1 MKRIALVLTALV
13 AAMTASA
20 QIQFG
25 EKGGYMTIGLE
36 SNNILYVNDAK
47 LGTTYPS
54 KFGSNDYLK
63 LDYVNGRF
71 SVGVQ
76 GEAYLPALQ
85 GYNDLRNNGFD
96 KPKVMLAS
104 KYIQWQDTNYSV
116 LVGDVYDQFGNG
128 LIFRSFED
136 RQLGINSSIEGARVT
151 AMFGN
156 YVAVKAL
163 FGRPR
168 LYSSSNNYSA
178 GWIGSQYAR
187 STVGGA
193 DISLSLSDM
202 FGSEELMLSIEGS
215 YINRRERTD
224 RKIKDLYIDLVDPSG
239 EVSST
244 MYILQDIYGLKTPHL
259 NMYSARMNLDY
270 KGFSLR
276 GEYAGKSND
285 VIVGSVYSD
294 VHTMLGHTDLTKAGS
309 AALIELGYNVGNFS
323 ISAQM
328 RRLEMMGTQL
338 SVYGNI
344 GVMGNTL
351 NYLPALTRQQTYM
364 LAALN
369 PYQMNAEGEL
379 ALQADVYYTLR
390 SKQSRQR
397 YWNFHANFSTA
408 YTLKEYQTASKK
420 RELLWREIDVDVERQ
435 WNKQWKSTLMFARQE
450 WNTSHGQGAYIPSTT
465 YASNIFVGD
474 VMYKINKKFS
484 LRMEAQYLLSND
496 YEGDWVAGLVEF
508 NIAPHWSVFFSD
520 MYNLE
525 ATEANGFN
533 KKNYYNGGLSF
544 THSRTRVQ
552 VSYGRNRAG
561 FVCSGGVCR
570 YQPAYTGVN
579 LMLTTSF

>member
-1 MKRIALVLTALV
+1 MKRILLVLTALV
-13 AAMTASA
+13 AALTASA

-85 GYNDLRNNGFD
+85 GYDDLRNNGFD

-104 KYIQWQDTNYSV
+104 KYIQWQDANYSV
-116 LVGDVYDQFGNG
+116 MVGDVYDQFGNG

-136 RQLGINSSIEGARVT
+136 RQLGINNSIEGGRVT
-151 AMFGN
+151 ATFGN
-156 YVAVKAL
+156 IVSVKAL

-168 LYSSSNNYSA
+168 LYSSANGYSR

-193 DISLSLSDM
+193 DLSVSLSDII
-202 FGSEELMLSIEGS
+202 GSEELMMSIEGS
-215 YINRRERTD
+215 YVNRRERLDRELNGMNYGTD
-224 RKIKDLYIDLVDPSG
+224 YFPYFELTSPD
-239 EVSST
+239 
-244 MYILQDIYGLKTPHL
+244 L
-259 NMYSARMNLDY
+259 NMYSARLNLDY
-270 KGFSLR
+270 KGFTLR
-276 GEYAGKSND
+276 GEYAGKGKDISSGA
-285 VIVGSVYSD
+285 V
-294 VHTMLGHTDLTKAGS
+294 LGKAAKGS
-309 AALIELGYNVGNFS
+309 AVLAELGYNVGGLS
-323 ISAQM
+323 VSAQV
-328 RRLEMMGTQL
+328 RRLEMMGTPL
-338 SVYGNI
+338 SLYGNL

-351 NYLPALTRQQTYM
+351 NYLPALTRQHTYM

-369 PYQMNAEGEL
+369 PCQMNAEGEL
-379 ALQADVYYTLR
+379 AAQADVYYTLR

-397 YWNFHANFSTA
+397 YWNFHANYSTA
-408 YTLKEYQTASKK
+408 YTLKSYQTASGK
-420 RELLWREIDVDVERQ
+420 RELLWSDVNVDVERQ
-435 WNKQWKSTLMFARQE
+435 WNKQWKTTLMFSRQE
-450 WNTSHGQGAYIPSTT
+450 WNTSHGQGPALPSTT
-465 YASNIFVGD
+465 YVSNIFVGD

-508 NIAPHWSVFFSD
+508 NVAPHWSVFFSD
-520 MYNLE
+520 MYNLG
-525 ATEANGFN
+525 TT
-533 KKNYYNGGLSF
+533 KTNYYNGGLSF
-544 THSRTRVQ
+544 THNRTRVQ

-561 FVCSGGVCR
+561 YVCSGGVCR

>member
-1 MKRIALVLTALV
+1 MKRILLVLTALV
-13 AAMTASA
+13 AALTASA

-47 LGTTYPS
+47 LGATYPS

-85 GYNDLRNNGFD
+85 GYDDLRNNGFD

-104 KYIQWQDTNYSV
+104 KYIQWQDANYSV
-116 LVGDVYDQFGNG
+116 MVGDVYDQFGNG

-136 RQLGINSSIEGARVT
+136 RQLGINNSIEGGRVT
-151 AMFGN
+151 ATFGN
-156 YVAVKAL
+156 IVSVKAL

-168 LYSSSNNYSA
+168 LYSSANGYSR

-193 DISLSLSDM
+193 DLSVSLSDII
-202 FGSEELMLSIEGS
+202 GSEELMMSIEGS
-215 YINRRERTD
+215 YVNRRERLDRELNGMNYGTD
-224 RKIKDLYIDLVDPSG
+224 YFPYFELTSPD
-239 EVSST
+239 
-244 MYILQDIYGLKTPHL
+244 L
-259 NMYSARMNLDY
+259 NMYSARLNLDY
-270 KGFSLR
+270 KGFTLR
-276 GEYAGKSND
+276 GEYAGKGKDISSGA
-285 VIVGSVYSD
+285 V
-294 VHTMLGHTDLTKAGS
+294 LGKAAKGS
-309 AALIELGYNVGNFS
+309 AVLAELGYNVGGLS
-323 ISAQM
+323 VSAQV
-328 RRLEMMGTQL
+328 RRLEMMGTPL
-338 SVYGNI
+338 SLYGNL

-351 NYLPALTRQQTYM
+351 NYLPALTRQHTYM

-369 PYQMNAEGEL
+369 PCQMNAEGEL
-379 ALQADVYYTLR
+379 AVQADVYYTLR

-397 YWNFHANFSTA
+397 YWNFHANYSTS
-408 YTLKEYQTASKK
+408 YTLKGYQTASGK
-420 RELLWREIDVDVERQ
+420 RELLWSDVNVDVERQ
-435 WNKQWKSTLMFARQE
+435 WNKQWKSTLMFSRQE
-450 WNTSHGQGAYIPSTT
+450 WNTSHGQGPALPSTT
-465 YASNIFVGD
+465 YVSNIFVGD

-508 NIAPHWSVFFSD
+508 NVAPHWSVFFSD
-520 MYNLE
+520 MYNLG
-525 ATEANGFN
+525 TT
-533 KKNYYNGGLSF
+533 KTNYYNGGLSF
-544 THSRTRVQ
+544 THNRTRVQ

-561 FVCSGGVCR
+561 YVCSGGVCR

>member
-1 MKRIALVLTALV
+1 MMKRILLVLTALV
-13 AAMTASA
+13 AALTASA

-36 SNNILYVNDAK
+36 SNNILYVDDAK

-85 GYNDLRNNGFD
+85 GYDDLRNNGFD

-104 KYIQWQDTNYSV
+104 KYIQWQDANYSV
-116 LVGDVYDQFGNG
+116 MVGDVYDQFGNG

-136 RQLGINSSIEGARVT
+136 RQLGINNSIEGGRVT
-151 AMFGN
+151 ATFGN
-156 YVAVKAL
+156 IVSVKAL

-168 LYSSSNNYSA
+168 LYSSANGYSR

-193 DISLSLSDM
+193 DLSVSLSDII
-202 FGSEELMLSIEGS
+202 GSEELMMSIEGS
-215 YINRRERTD
+215 YVNRRERLDRELNGMNYGTD
-224 RKIKDLYIDLVDPSG
+224 YFPYFELTSPD
-239 EVSST
+239 
-244 MYILQDIYGLKTPHL
+244 L
-259 NMYSARMNLDY
+259 NMYSARLNLDY
-270 KGFSLR
+270 KGFTLR
-276 GEYAGKSND
+276 GEYAGKGKDISSGA
-285 VIVGSVYSD
+285 V
-294 VHTMLGHTDLTKAGS
+294 LGKAAKGS
-309 AALIELGYNVGNFS
+309 ALLAELGYNVGGLS
-323 ISAQM
+323 VSAQV
-328 RRLEMMGTQL
+328 RRLEMMGTPL
-338 SVYGNI
+338 SLYGNL

-351 NYLPALTRQQTYM
+351 NYLPALTRQHTYM

-369 PYQMNAEGEL
+369 PCQMNAEGEL
-379 ALQADVYYTLR
+379 AVQADVYYTLR

-397 YWNFHANFSTA
+397 YWNFHANYSTA
-408 YTLKEYQTASKK
+408 YTLKSYQTASGK
-420 RELLWREIDVDVERQ
+420 RELLWSDVNVDVERQ
-435 WNKQWKSTLMFARQE
+435 WNKQWKSTLMFSRQE
-450 WNTSHGQGAYIPSTT
+450 WNTSHGQGPALPSTT
-465 YASNIFVGD
+465 YVSNIFVGD

-496 YEGDWVAGLVEF
+496 YEDDWVAGLVEF
-508 NIAPHWSVFFSD
+508 NVAPHWSVFFSD
-520 MYNLE
+520 MYNLG
-525 ATEANGFN
+525 TT
-533 KKNYYNGGLSF
+533 KTNYYNGGLSF
-544 THSRTRVQ
+544 THNRTRVQ

-561 FVCSGGVCR
+561 YVCSGGVCR

>member
-1 MKRIALVLTALV
+1 MKRILLVLTALV
-13 AAMTASA
+13 AALTASA

-104 KYIQWQDTNYSV
+104 KYIQWQDANYSV
-116 LVGDVYDQFGNG
+116 MVGDVYDQFGNG

-136 RQLGINSSIEGARVT
+136 RQLGINNSIEGGRVT
-151 AMFGN
+151 ATFGN
-156 YVAVKAL
+156 IVSVKAL

-168 LYSSSNNYSA
+168 LYSSANGYSR

-193 DISLSLSDM
+193 DLSVSLSDII
-202 FGSEELMLSIEGS
+202 GSEELMMSIEGS
-215 YINRRERTD
+215 YVNRRERLDRELNGMNYGTD
-224 RKIKDLYIDLVDPSG
+224 YFPYFELTSPD
-239 EVSST
+239 
-244 MYILQDIYGLKTPHL
+244 L
-259 NMYSARMNLDY
+259 NMYSARLNLDY
-270 KGFSLR
+270 KGFTLR
-276 GEYAGKSND
+276 GEYAGKGKDISSGA
-285 VIVGSVYSD
+285 V
-294 VHTMLGHTDLTKAGS
+294 LGKAAKGS
-309 AALIELGYNVGNFS
+309 AVLAELGYNVGGLS
-323 ISAQM
+323 VSAQV
-328 RRLEMMGTQL
+328 RRLEMMGTPL
-338 SVYGNI
+338 SLYGNL

-351 NYLPALTRQQTYM
+351 NYLPALTRQHTYM

-369 PYQMNAEGEL
+369 PCQMNAEGEL
-379 ALQADVYYTLR
+379 AVQADVYYTLR

-397 YWNFHANFSTA
+397 YWNFHANYSTA
-408 YTLKEYQTASKK
+408 YTLKAYQTASGK
-420 RELLWREIDVDVERQ
+420 RELLWSDLNVDVERQ
-435 WNKQWKSTLMFARQE
+435 WNKQWKTTVMFSRQE
-450 WNTSHGQGAYIPSTT
+450 WNTSHGQGPALPSTT
-465 YASNIFVGD
+465 FASNIFVGD

-508 NIAPHWSVFFSD
+508 NVAPHWSVFFSD
-520 MYNLE
+520 MYNLG
-525 ATEANGFN
+525 TT
-533 KKNYYNGGLSF
+533 KTNYYNGGLSF
-544 THSRTRVQ
+544 THNRTRVQ

-561 FVCSGGVCR
+561 YVCSGGVCR

>member
-1 MKRIALVLTALV
+1 MKRILLVLTALV
-13 AAMTASA
+13 AALTVSA

-85 GYNDLRNNGFD
+85 GYDDLRNNGFD

-104 KYIQWQDTNYSV
+104 KYIQWQDANYSV
-116 LVGDVYDQFGNG
+116 MVGDVYDQFGNG

-136 RQLGINSSIEGARVT
+136 RQLGINNSIEGGRVT
-151 AMFGN
+151 ATFGN
-156 YVAVKAL
+156 IVSVKAL

-168 LYSSSNNYSA
+168 LYSSANGYSR

-193 DISLSLSDM
+193 DLSVSLSDII
-202 FGSEELMLSIEGS
+202 GSEELMMSIEGS
-215 YINRRERTD
+215 YVNRRERLDRELNGMNYGTD
-224 RKIKDLYIDLVDPSG
+224 YFPYFELTSPD
-239 EVSST
+239 
-244 MYILQDIYGLKTPHL
+244 L
-259 NMYSARMNLDY
+259 NMYSARLNLDY
-270 KGFSLR
+270 KGFTLR
-276 GEYAGKSND
+276 GEYAGKGKDISSGA
-285 VIVGSVYSD
+285 V
-294 VHTMLGHTDLTKAGS
+294 LGKAAKGS
-309 AALIELGYNVGNFS
+309 AVLAELGYNVGGLS
-323 ISAQM
+323 VSAQV
-328 RRLEMMGTQL
+328 RRLEMMGTPL
-338 SVYGNI
+338 SLYGNL

-351 NYLPALTRQQTYM
+351 NYLPALTRQHTYM

-369 PYQMNAEGEL
+369 PCQMNAEGEL
-379 ALQADVYYTLR
+379 AVQADVYYTLR

-397 YWNFHANFSTA
+397 YWNFHANYSTA
-408 YTLKEYQTASKK
+408 YTLKSYQTASGK
-420 RELLWREIDVDVERQ
+420 RELLWSDVNVDVERQ
-435 WNKQWKSTLMFARQE
+435 WNKKWKSTLMFSRQE
-450 WNTSHGQGAYIPSTT
+450 WNTSHGQGPALPSTT
-465 YASNIFVGD
+465 YVSNIFVGD

-508 NIAPHWSVFFSD
+508 NVAPHWSVFFSD
-520 MYNLE
+520 MYNLG
-525 ATEANGFN
+525 TT
-533 KKNYYNGGLSF
+533 KTNYYNGGLSF
-544 THSRTRVQ
+544 THNRTRVQ

-561 FVCSGGVCR
+561 YVCSGGVCR

>member
-1 MKRIALVLTALV
+1 MKRILLVLTALV
-13 AAMTASA
+13 AALTASA

-104 KYIQWQDTNYSV
+104 KYIQWQDANYSV
-116 LVGDVYDQFGNG
+116 MVGDVYDQFGNG

-136 RQLGINSSIEGARVT
+136 RQLGINNSIEGGRVT
-151 AMFGN
+151 ATFGN
-156 YVAVKAL
+156 IVSVKAL

-168 LYSSSNNYSA
+168 LYSSANGYSR

-193 DISLSLSDM
+193 DLSVSLSDII
-202 FGSEELMLSIEGS
+202 GSEELMMSIEGS
-215 YINRRERTD
+215 YVNRRERLDRELNGMNYGTD
-224 RKIKDLYIDLVDPSG
+224 YFPYFELTSPD
-239 EVSST
+239 
-244 MYILQDIYGLKTPHL
+244 L
-259 NMYSARMNLDY
+259 NMYSARLNLDY
-270 KGFSLR
+270 KGFTLR
-276 GEYAGKSND
+276 GEYAGKGKDISSGA
-285 VIVGSVYSD
+285 V
-294 VHTMLGHTDLTKAGS
+294 LGKAAKGS
-309 AALIELGYNVGNFS
+309 AVLAELGYNVGGLS
-323 ISAQM
+323 VSAQV
-328 RRLEMMGTQL
+328 RRLEMMGTSL
-338 SVYGNI
+338 SLYGNL

-351 NYLPALTRQQTYM
+351 NYLPALTRQHTYM

-369 PYQMNAEGEL
+369 PCQMNAEGEL
-379 ALQADVYYTLR
+379 AVQADVYYTLR

-397 YWNFHANFSTA
+397 YWNFHANYSTA
-408 YTLKEYQTASKK
+408 YTLKSYQTASGK
-420 RELLWREIDVDVERQ
+420 RELLWSDVNVDVERQ
-435 WNKQWKSTLMFARQE
+435 WNKQWKSTLMFSRQE
-450 WNTSHGQGAYIPSTT
+450 WNTSHGQGPALPSTT
-465 YASNIFVGD
+465 FASNIFVGD

-508 NIAPHWSVFFSD
+508 NMAPHWSVFFSD
-520 MYNLE
+520 MYNLG
-525 ATEANGFN
+525 TT
-533 KKNYYNGGLSF
+533 KTNYYNGGLSF
-544 THSRTRVQ
+544 THNRTRVQ

-561 FVCSGGVCR
+561 YVCSGGVCR

>member
-1 MKRIALVLTALV
+1 MKRILLVLTALV
-13 AAMTASA
+13 AALTASA

-85 GYNDLRNNGFD
+85 GYDDLRNNGFD

-104 KYIQWQDTNYSV
+104 KYIQWQDANYSV
-116 LVGDVYDQFGNG
+116 MVGDVYDQFGNG

-136 RQLGINSSIEGARVT
+136 RQLGINNSIEGGRVT
-151 AMFGN
+151 ATFGN
-156 YVAVKAL
+156 IVSVKAL

-168 LYSSSNNYSA
+168 LYSSANGYSR

-193 DISLSLSDM
+193 DLSVSLSDII
-202 FGSEELMLSIEGS
+202 GSEELMMSIEGS
-215 YINRRERTD
+215 YVNRRERLDRELNGMNYGTD
-224 RKIKDLYIDLVDPSG
+224 YFPYFELTSPD
-239 EVSST
+239 
-244 MYILQDIYGLKTPHL
+244 L
-259 NMYSARMNLDY
+259 NMYSARLNLDY
-270 KGFSLR
+270 KGFTLR
-276 GEYAGKSND
+276 GEYAGKGKDISSGA
-285 VIVGSVYSD
+285 V
-294 VHTMLGHTDLTKAGS
+294 LGKAAKGS
-309 AALIELGYNVGNFS
+309 AVLAELGYNVGGLS
-323 ISAQM
+323 VSAQV
-328 RRLEMMGTQL
+328 RRLEMMGTSL
-338 SVYGNI
+338 SLYGNL

-351 NYLPALTRQQTYM
+351 NYLPALTRQHTYM

-369 PYQMNAEGEL
+369 PCQMNAEGEL
-379 ALQADVYYTLR
+379 AVQADVYYTLR

-397 YWNFHANFSTA
+397 YWNFHANYSTA
-408 YTLKEYQTASKK
+408 YTLKSYQTASGK
-420 RELLWREIDVDVERQ
+420 RELLWSDVNVDVERQ
-435 WNKQWKSTLMFARQE
+435 WNKQWKTTLMFSRQE
-450 WNTSHGQGAYIPSTT
+450 WNTSHGQGPALPSTT
-465 YASNIFVGD
+465 FASNIFVGD

-520 MYNLE
+520 MYNLG
-525 ATEANGFN
+525 TT
-533 KKNYYNGGLSF
+533 KTNYYNGGLSF
-544 THSRTRVQ
+544 THNRTRVQ

-561 FVCSGGVCR
+561 YVCSGGVCR

>member
-1 MKRIALVLTALV
+1 MKRIALILTAL
-13 AAMTASA
+13 ACTLTASA

-25 EKGGYMTIGLE
+25 EKGGYMTIGFE
-36 SNNILYVNDAK
+36 SNNIFYVNDAK

-85 GYNDLRNNGFD
+85 GYDDLRNNGYD

-104 KYIQWQDTNYSV
+104 KYIQWQDANYSV

-136 RQLGINSSIEGARVT
+136 RQLGINNSIEGGRVT
-151 AMFGN
+151 VSFGN
-156 YVAVKAL
+156 IVAVKAL

-168 LYSSSNNYSA
+168 LYSSANNYSA

-193 DISLSLSDM
+193 DLSVSLSDI
-202 FGSEELMLSIEGS
+202 FESQELMLSVEGS
-215 YINRRERTD
+215 YLNRRERLDRELNGMNYGTD
-224 RKIKDLYIDLVDPSG
+224 YFPYFELDNPN
-239 EVSST
+239 
-244 MYILQDIYGLKTPHL
+244 L
-259 NMYSARMNLDY
+259 NMYSARLNLDY
-270 KGFSLR
+270 KGFTLR
-276 GEYAGKSND
+276 GEYAGKSKD
-285 VIVGSVYSD
+285 ISAGAV
-294 VHTMLGHTDLTKAGS
+294 LGKAAKGS
-309 AALIELGYNVGNFS
+309 AVLAELGYNVGGLS
-323 ISAQM
+323 ISAQV

-338 SVYGNI
+338 SLYGAM

-351 NYLPALTRQQTYM
+351 NYLPALTRQHTYM

-369 PYQMNAEGEL
+369 PCQMNAEGEL
-379 ALQADVYYTLR
+379 AAQADIYYTLR

-397 YWNFHANFSTA
+397 YWNFHANYSTA
-408 YTLKEYQTASKK
+408 YTLKGYQTASGK
-420 RELLWREIDVDVERQ
+420 RELLWSDANIDIERQ
-435 WNKQWKSTLMFARQE
+435 WNKQWKTTVMFSRQE
-450 WNTSHGQGAYIPSTT
+450 WNVSHGQYPSIPSDT
-465 YASNIFVGD
+465 YVSNIFVGD

-496 YEGDWVAGLVEF
+496 YEGDWVAGLIEF
-508 NIAPHWSVFFSD
+508 NVAPHWSVFFSD

-525 ATEANGFN
+525 EMEANGMT

-544 THSRTRVQ
+544 THNRTRVQ

>member
-1 MKRIALVLTALV
+1 MKRILLVLTALV
-13 AAMTASA
+13 AALTASA

-85 GYNDLRNNGFD
+85 GYDDLRNNGFD
-96 KPKVMLAS
+96 KPRVMLAS

-116 LVGDVYDQFGNG
+116 MVGDVYDQFGNG

-136 RQLGINSSIEGARVT
+136 RQLGINNSIEGGRVT
-151 AMFGN
+151 ATFGN
-156 YVAVKAL
+156 IVSVKAL

-168 LYSSSNNYSA
+168 LYSSANGYSR

-193 DISLSLSDM
+193 DLSVSLSDII
-202 FGSEELMLSIEGS
+202 GSEELMMSIEGS
-215 YINRRERTD
+215 YVNRRERLDRELNGMNYGTD
-224 RKIKDLYIDLVDPSG
+224 YFPYFELTSPD
-239 EVSST
+239 
-244 MYILQDIYGLKTPHL
+244 L
-259 NMYSARMNLDY
+259 NMYSARLNLDY
-270 KGFSLR
+270 KGFTLR
-276 GEYAGKSND
+276 GEYAGKGKDISSGA
-285 VIVGSVYSD
+285 V
-294 VHTMLGHTDLTKAGS
+294 LGKAAKGS
-309 AALIELGYNVGNFS
+309 AVLAELGYNVGGLS
-323 ISAQM
+323 VSAQV
-328 RRLEMMGTQL
+328 RRLEMMGTSL
-338 SVYGNI
+338 SLYGNL

-351 NYLPALTRQQTYM
+351 NYLPALTRQHTYM

-369 PYQMNAEGEL
+369 PCQMNAEGEL
-379 ALQADVYYTLR
+379 AVQADVYYTLR

-397 YWNFHANFSTA
+397 YWNFHANYSTA
-408 YTLKEYQTASKK
+408 YTLKAYQTASGK
-420 RELLWREIDVDVERQ
+420 RELLWSDVNVDVERQ
-435 WNKQWKSTLMFARQE
+435 WNKQWKTTLMFSRQE
-450 WNTSHGQGAYIPSTT
+450 WNTSHGQGPALPSTT
-465 YASNIFVGD
+465 FASNIFVGD

-496 YEGDWVAGLVEF
+496 YEGDWVAGLIEF
-508 NIAPHWSVFFSD
+508 NMAPHWSVFFSD
-520 MYNLE
+520 MYNLG
-525 ATEANGFN
+525 TT
-533 KKNYYNGGLSF
+533 KTNYYNGGLSF
-544 THSRTRVQ
+544 THNRTRVQ

-561 FVCSGGVCR
+561 YVCSGGVCR

>member
-1 MKRIALVLTALV
+1 MKRILLVLTTLV
-13 AAMTASA
+13 AALTASA

-104 KYIQWQDTNYSV
+104 KYIQWQDANYSV
-116 LVGDVYDQFGNG
+116 MVGDVYDQFGNG

-136 RQLGINSSIEGARVT
+136 RQLGINNSIEGGRVT
-151 AMFGN
+151 ATFGN
-156 YVAVKAL
+156 IVSVKAL

-168 LYSSSNNYSA
+168 LYSSANGYSR

-193 DISLSLSDM
+193 DLSVSLSDII
-202 FGSEELMLSIEGS
+202 GSEELMMSIEGS
-215 YINRRERTD
+215 YVNRRERLDRELNGMNYGTD
-224 RKIKDLYIDLVDPSG
+224 YFPYFELTSPD
-239 EVSST
+239 
-244 MYILQDIYGLKTPHL
+244 L
-259 NMYSARMNLDY
+259 NMYSARLNLDY
-270 KGFSLR
+270 KGFTLR
-276 GEYAGKSND
+276 GEYAGKGKDISSGA
-285 VIVGSVYSD
+285 V
-294 VHTMLGHTDLTKAGS
+294 LGKAAKGS
-309 AALIELGYNVGNFS
+309 AVLAELGYNVGGLS
-323 ISAQM
+323 VSAQV
-328 RRLEMMGTQL
+328 RRLEMMGTSL
-338 SVYGNI
+338 SLYGNL

-351 NYLPALTRQQTYM
+351 NYLPALTRQHTYM

-369 PYQMNAEGEL
+369 PCQMNAEGEL
-379 ALQADVYYTLR
+379 AVQADVYYTLR

-397 YWNFHANFSTA
+397 YWNFHTNYSTA
-408 YTLKEYQTASKK
+408 YTLKSYQTASGK
-420 RELLWREIDVDVERQ
+420 RELLWSDVNVDVERQ
-435 WNKQWKSTLMFARQE
+435 WNKQWKTTVMFSRQE
-450 WNTSHGQGAYIPSTT
+450 WNTSHGQGPALPSTT
-465 YASNIFVGD
+465 YVSNIFVGD

-508 NIAPHWSVFFSD
+508 NVAPHWSVFFSD
-520 MYNLE
+520 MYNLG
-525 ATEANGFN
+525 TT
-533 KKNYYNGGLSF
+533 KTNYYNGGLSF
-544 THSRTRVQ
+544 THNRTRVQ

-561 FVCSGGVCR
+561 YVCSGGVCR

>member
-1 MKRIALVLTALV
+1 MKRILLVLTALV
-13 AAMTASA
+13 AALTASA

-36 SNNILYVNDAK
+36 SNNILYVDDAK

-85 GYNDLRNNGFD
+85 GYDDLRNNGFD

-104 KYIQWQDTNYSV
+104 KYIQWQDANYSV
-116 LVGDVYDQFGNG
+116 MVGDVYDQFGNG

-136 RQLGINSSIEGARVT
+136 RQLGINNSIEGGRVT
-151 AMFGN
+151 ATFGN
-156 YVAVKAL
+156 IVSVKAL

-168 LYSSSNNYSA
+168 LYSSANGYSR

-193 DISLSLSDM
+193 DLSVSLSDII
-202 FGSEELMLSIEGS
+202 GSEELMMSIEGS
-215 YINRRERTD
+215 YVNRRERLDRELNGMNYGTD
-224 RKIKDLYIDLVDPSG
+224 YFPYFELTSPD
-239 EVSST
+239 
-244 MYILQDIYGLKTPHL
+244 L
-259 NMYSARMNLDY
+259 NMYSARLNLDY
-270 KGFSLR
+270 KGFTLR
-276 GEYAGKSND
+276 GEYAGKGKDISSGA
-285 VIVGSVYSD
+285 V
-294 VHTMLGHTDLTKAGS
+294 LGKAAKGS
-309 AALIELGYNVGNFS
+309 AVLAELGYNVGGLS
-323 ISAQM
+323 VSAQV
-328 RRLEMMGTQL
+328 RRLEMMGTSL
-338 SVYGNI
+338 SLYGNL

-351 NYLPALTRQQTYM
+351 NYLPALTRQHTYM

-369 PYQMNAEGEL
+369 PCQMNAEGEL
-379 ALQADVYYTLR
+379 AVQADVYYTLR

-397 YWNFHANFSTA
+397 YWNFHANYSTA
-408 YTLKEYQTASKK
+408 YTLKAYQTASGK
-420 RELLWREIDVDVERQ
+420 RELLWSDVNVDVERQ
-435 WNKQWKSTLMFARQE
+435 WNKQWKTTVMFSRQE
-450 WNTSHGQGAYIPSTT
+450 WNTSHGQGPALPSTT
-465 YASNIFVGD
+465 FASNIFVGD

-508 NIAPHWSVFFSD
+508 NVAPHWSVFFSD
-520 MYNLE
+520 MYNLG
-525 ATEANGFN
+525 TT
-533 KKNYYNGGLSF
+533 KTNYYNGGLSF
-544 THSRTRVQ
+544 THNRTRVQ

-561 FVCSGGVCR
+561 YVCSGGVCR

>member
-1 MKRIALVLTALV
+1 MKRILLVLTALV
-13 AAMTASA
+13 AALTASA

-104 KYIQWQDTNYSV
+104 KYIQWQDANYSV
-116 LVGDVYDQFGNG
+116 MVGDVYDQFGNG

-136 RQLGINSSIEGARVT
+136 RQLGINNSIEGGRVT
-151 AMFGN
+151 ATFGN
-156 YVAVKAL
+156 IVSVKAL

-168 LYSSSNNYSA
+168 LYSSANGYSR

-193 DISLSLSDM
+193 DLSVSLSDII
-202 FGSEELMLSIEGS
+202 GSEELMMSIEGS
-215 YINRRERTD
+215 YVNRRERLDRELNGMNYGTD
-224 RKIKDLYIDLVDPSG
+224 YFPYFELTSPD
-239 EVSST
+239 
-244 MYILQDIYGLKTPHL
+244 L
-259 NMYSARMNLDY
+259 NMYSARLNLDY
-270 KGFSLR
+270 KGFTLR
-276 GEYAGKSND
+276 GEYAGKGKDISSGA
-285 VIVGSVYSD
+285 V
-294 VHTMLGHTDLTKAGS
+294 LGKAAKGS
-309 AALIELGYNVGNFS
+309 AVLAELGYNVGGLS
-323 ISAQM
+323 VSAQV
-328 RRLEMMGTQL
+328 RRLEMMGTPL
-338 SVYGNI
+338 SLYGNI

-351 NYLPALTRQQTYM
+351 NYLPALTRQHTYM

-369 PYQMNAEGEL
+369 PCQMNAEGEL
-379 ALQADVYYTLR
+379 AVQADVYYTLR

-397 YWNFHANFSTA
+397 YWNFHANYSTA
-408 YTLKEYQTASKK
+408 YTLKSYQTASGK
-420 RELLWREIDVDVERQ
+420 RELLWSDLNVDVERQ
-435 WNKQWKSTLMFARQE
+435 WNKQWKTTVMFSRQE
-450 WNTSHGQGAYIPSTT
+450 WNTSHGQGPALPSTT
-465 YASNIFVGD
+465 YVSNIFVGD

-508 NIAPHWSVFFSD
+508 NVAPHWSVFFSD
-520 MYNLE
+520 MYNLG
-525 ATEANGFN
+525 TT
-533 KKNYYNGGLSF
+533 KTNYYNGGLSF
-544 THSRTRVQ
+544 THNRTRVQ

-561 FVCSGGVCR
+561 YVCSGGVCR

>member
-1 MKRIALVLTALV
+1 MKRILLVLTALV
-13 AAMTASA
+13 AALTASA

-104 KYIQWQDTNYSV
+104 KYIQWQDANYSV
-116 LVGDVYDQFGNG
+116 MVGDVYDQFGNG

-136 RQLGINSSIEGARVT
+136 RQLGINNSIEGGRVT
-151 AMFGN
+151 ATFGN
-156 YVAVKAL
+156 IVSVKAL

-168 LYSSSNNYSA
+168 LYSSANGYSR

-193 DISLSLSDM
+193 DLSVSLSDII
-202 FGSEELMLSIEGS
+202 GSEELMMSIEGS
-215 YINRRERTD
+215 YVNRRERLDRELNGMNYGTD
-224 RKIKDLYIDLVDPSG
+224 YFPYFELTSPD
-239 EVSST
+239 
-244 MYILQDIYGLKTPHL
+244 L
-259 NMYSARMNLDY
+259 NMYSARLNLDY
-270 KGFSLR
+270 KGFTLR
-276 GEYAGKSND
+276 GEYAGKGKDISSGA
-285 VIVGSVYSD
+285 V
-294 VHTMLGHTDLTKAGS
+294 LGKAAKGS
-309 AALIELGYNVGNFS
+309 AVLAELGYNVGGLS
-323 ISAQM
+323 VSAQV
-328 RRLEMMGTQL
+328 RRLEMMGTPL
-338 SVYGNI
+338 SLYGNI

-351 NYLPALTRQQTYM
+351 NYLPALTRQHTYM

-369 PYQMNAEGEL
+369 PCQMNAEGEL
-379 ALQADVYYTLR
+379 AVQADIYYTLR

-397 YWNFHANFSTA
+397 YWNFHANYSTA
-408 YTLKEYQTASKK
+408 YTLKAYQTASGK
-420 RELLWREIDVDVERQ
+420 RELLWSDVNVDVERQ
-435 WNKQWKSTLMFARQE
+435 WNKQWKTTVMFSRQE
-450 WNTSHGQGAYIPSTT
+450 WNTSHGQGPALPSTT
-465 YASNIFVGD
+465 YVSNIFVGD

-508 NIAPHWSVFFSD
+508 NVAPHWSVFFSD
-520 MYNLE
+520 MYNLG
-525 ATEANGFN
+525 TT
-533 KKNYYNGGLSF
+533 KTNYYNGGLSF
-544 THSRTRVQ
+544 THNRTRVQ

-561 FVCSGGVCR
+561 YVCSGGVCR

>member
-1 MKRIALVLTALV
+1 MKRILLVLTALV
-13 AAMTASA
+13 AALTASA

-85 GYNDLRNNGFD
+85 GYDDLRNNGFD

-104 KYIQWQDTNYSV
+104 KYIQWQDANYSV
-116 LVGDVYDQFGNG
+116 MVGDVYDQFGNG

-136 RQLGINSSIEGARVT
+136 RQLGINNSIEGGRVT
-151 AMFGN
+151 ATFGN
-156 YVAVKAL
+156 IVSVKAL

-168 LYSSSNNYSA
+168 LYSSANGYSR

-193 DISLSLSDM
+193 DLSVSLSDII
-202 FGSEELMLSIEGS
+202 GSEELMMSIEGS
-215 YINRRERTD
+215 YVNRRERLDRELNGMNYGTD
-224 RKIKDLYIDLVDPSG
+224 YFPYFELTSPD
-239 EVSST
+239 
-244 MYILQDIYGLKTPHL
+244 L
-259 NMYSARMNLDY
+259 NMYSARLNLDY
-270 KGFSLR
+270 KGFTLR
-276 GEYAGKSND
+276 GEYAGKGKDISSGA
-285 VIVGSVYSD
+285 V
-294 VHTMLGHTDLTKAGS
+294 LGKAAKGS
-309 AALIELGYNVGNFS
+309 AVLAELGYNVGGLS
-323 ISAQM
+323 VSAQV
-328 RRLEMMGTQL
+328 RRLEMMGTSL
-338 SVYGNI
+338 SLYGNL

-351 NYLPALTRQQTYM
+351 NYLPALTRQHTYM

-369 PYQMNAEGEL
+369 PCQMNAEGEL
-379 ALQADVYYTLR
+379 AVQADIYYTLR

-397 YWNFHANFSTA
+397 YWNFHANYSTA
-408 YTLKEYQTASKK
+408 YTLKSYQTASGK
-420 RELLWREIDVDVERQ
+420 RELLWSDVNVDVERQ
-435 WNKQWKSTLMFARQE
+435 WNKNWKSTLMFSRQE
-450 WNTSHGQGAYIPSTT
+450 WNTSHGQGPALPSTT
-465 YASNIFVGD
+465 YVSNIFVGD

-508 NIAPHWSVFFSD
+508 NVAPHWSVFFSD
-520 MYNLE
+520 MYNLG
-525 ATEANGFN
+525 TT
-533 KKNYYNGGLSF
+533 KTNYYNGGLSF
-544 THSRTRVQ
+544 THNRTRVQ

-561 FVCSGGVCR
+561 YVCSGGVCR

>member
-1 MKRIALVLTALV
+1 MKRILLVLTALV
-13 AAMTASA
+13 AALTASA

-85 GYNDLRNNGFD
+85 GYDDLRNNGFD

-104 KYIQWQDTNYSV
+104 KYIQWQDANYSV
-116 LVGDVYDQFGNG
+116 MVGDVYDQFGNG

-136 RQLGINSSIEGARVT
+136 RQLGINNSIEGGRVT
-151 AMFGN
+151 ATFGN
-156 YVAVKAL
+156 IVSVKAL

-168 LYSSSNNYSA
+168 LYSSANGYSR

-193 DISLSLSDM
+193 DLSVSLSDII
-202 FGSEELMLSIEGS
+202 GSEELMMSIEGS
-215 YINRRERTD
+215 YVNRRERLDRELNGMNYDTD
-224 RKIKDLYIDLVDPSG
+224 YFPWFELTSPN
-239 EVSST
+239 
-244 MYILQDIYGLKTPHL
+244 L
-259 NMYSARMNLDY
+259 NMYSARLNLDY
-270 KGFSLR
+270 KGFTLR
-276 GEYAGKSND
+276 GEYAGKGKDISPGA
-285 VIVGSVYSD
+285 V
-294 VHTMLGHTDLTKAGS
+294 LEKAAKGS
-309 AALIELGYNVGNFS
+309 AVLAELGYNVGGLS
-323 ISAQM
+323 VSAQV
-328 RRLEMMGTQL
+328 RRLEMMGTPL
-338 SVYGNI
+338 SLYGNI

-351 NYLPALTRQQTYM
+351 NYLPALTRQHTYM

-369 PYQMNAEGEL
+369 PCQMNAEGEL
-379 ALQADVYYTLR
+379 AAQADVYYTLR
-390 SKQSRQR
+390 SRQSRQR
-397 YWNFHANFSTA
+397 YWNFHANYSTA
-408 YTLKEYQTASKK
+408 YTLKGYQTASRK
-420 RELLWREIDVDVERQ
+420 RELLWSDVNVDVERQ
-435 WNKQWKSTLMFARQE
+435 WNKQWKTTLMFSRQE
-450 WNTSHGQGAYIPSTT
+450 WNTSHGQGPALPSTT
-465 YASNIFVGD
+465 YVSNIFVGD

-508 NIAPHWSVFFSD
+508 NVAPHWSVFFSD
-520 MYNLE
+520 MYNLG
-525 ATEANGFN
+525 TT
-533 KKNYYNGGLSF
+533 KTNYYNGGLSF
-544 THSRTRVQ
+544 THNRTRVQ

-561 FVCSGGVCR
+561 YVCSGGVCR

>member
-1 MKRIALVLTALV
+1 MKRILLVLTALV
-13 AAMTASA
+13 AALTVSA

-85 GYNDLRNNGFD
+85 GYDDLRNNGFD

-104 KYIQWQDTNYSV
+104 KYIQWQDANYSV
-116 LVGDVYDQFGNG
+116 MVGDVYDQFGNG

-136 RQLGINSSIEGARVT
+136 RQLGINNSIEGGRVT
-151 AMFGN
+151 ATFGN
-156 YVAVKAL
+156 IVSVKAL

-168 LYSSSNNYSA
+168 LYSSANGYSR

-193 DISLSLSDM
+193 DLSVSLSDII
-202 FGSEELMLSIEGS
+202 GSEELMMSIEGS
-215 YINRRERTD
+215 YVNRRERLDRELNGMNYGTD
-224 RKIKDLYIDLVDPSG
+224 YFPYFELTSPD
-239 EVSST
+239 
-244 MYILQDIYGLKTPHL
+244 L
-259 NMYSARMNLDY
+259 NMYSARLNLDY
-270 KGFSLR
+270 KGFTLR
-276 GEYAGKSND
+276 GEYAGKGKDISSGA
-285 VIVGSVYSD
+285 V
-294 VHTMLGHTDLTKAGS
+294 LGKAAKGS
-309 AALIELGYNVGNFS
+309 AVLAELGYNVGGLS
-323 ISAQM
+323 VSAQV
-328 RRLEMMGTQL
+328 RRLEMMGTSL
-338 SVYGNI
+338 SLYGNL

-351 NYLPALTRQQTYM
+351 NYLPALTRQHTYM

-369 PYQMNAEGEL
+369 PCQMNAEGEL
-379 ALQADVYYTLR
+379 AVQADVYYTLR

-397 YWNFHANFSTA
+397 YWNFHANYSTA
-408 YTLKEYQTASKK
+408 YTLKSYQTASGK
-420 RELLWREIDVDVERQ
+420 RELLWSDVNVDVERQ
-435 WNKQWKSTLMFARQE
+435 WNKQWKTTLMFSRQE
-450 WNTSHGQGAYIPSTT
+450 WNTSHGQGPALPSTT
-465 YASNIFVGD
+465 YVSNIFVGD

-508 NIAPHWSVFFSD
+508 NVAPHWSVFFSD
-520 MYNLE
+520 MYNLG
-525 ATEANGFN
+525 TT
-533 KKNYYNGGLSF
+533 KTNYYNGGLSF
-544 THSRTRVQ
+544 THNRTRVQ

-561 FVCSGGVCR
+561 YVCSGGVCR

>member
-1 MKRIALVLTALV
+1 MKRILLVLTALV
-13 AAMTASA
+13 AALTASA

-104 KYIQWQDTNYSV
+104 KYIQWQDANYSV
-116 LVGDVYDQFGNG
+116 MVGDVYDQFGNG

-136 RQLGINSSIEGARVT
+136 RQLGINNSIEGGRVT
-151 AMFGN
+151 ATFGN
-156 YVAVKAL
+156 IVSVKAL

-168 LYSSSNNYSA
+168 LYSSANGYSR

-193 DISLSLSDM
+193 DLSVSLSDII
-202 FGSEELMLSIEGS
+202 GSEEFMMSIEGS
-215 YINRRERTD
+215 YVNRRERLDRELNGMNYGTD
-224 RKIKDLYIDLVDPSG
+224 YFPYFELTSPD
-239 EVSST
+239 
-244 MYILQDIYGLKTPHL
+244 L
-259 NMYSARMNLDY
+259 NMYSARLNLDY
-270 KGFSLR
+270 KGFTLR
-276 GEYAGKSND
+276 GEYAGKGKDISSGA
-285 VIVGSVYSD
+285 V
-294 VHTMLGHTDLTKAGS
+294 LGKAAKGS
-309 AALIELGYNVGNFS
+309 AVLAELGYNVGGLS
-323 ISAQM
+323 VSAQV
-328 RRLEMMGTQL
+328 RRLEMMGTSL
-338 SVYGNI
+338 SLYGNL

-351 NYLPALTRQQTYM
+351 NYLPALTRQHTYM

-369 PYQMNAEGEL
+369 PCQMNAEGEL
-379 ALQADVYYTLR
+379 AVQADVYYTLR

-397 YWNFHANFSTA
+397 YWNFHANYSTA
-408 YTLKEYQTASKK
+408 YTLKAYQTASSK
-420 RELLWREIDVDVERQ
+420 RELLWSDVNVDVERQ
-435 WNKQWKSTLMFARQE
+435 WNKKWKSTLMFSRQE
-450 WNTSHGQGAYIPSTT
+450 WNTSHGQGPALPSTT
-465 YASNIFVGD
+465 FASNIFVGD

-508 NIAPHWSVFFSD
+508 NVAPHWSVFFSD
-520 MYNLE
+520 MYNLG
-525 ATEANGFN
+525 TT
-533 KKNYYNGGLSF
+533 KTNYYNGGLSF
-544 THSRTRVQ
+544 THNRTRVQ

-561 FVCSGGVCR
+561 YVCSGGVCR

>member
-1 MKRIALVLTALV
+1 MKRILLVLTALV
-13 AAMTASA
+13 AALTASA

-36 SNNILYVNDAK
+36 SNNILYVDDAK
-47 LGTTYPS
+47 LGTNYPS

-104 KYIQWQDTNYSV
+104 KYIQWQDANYSV
-116 LVGDVYDQFGNG
+116 MVGDVYDQFGNG

-136 RQLGINSSIEGARVT
+136 RQLGINNSIEGGRVT
-151 AMFGN
+151 ATFGN
-156 YVAVKAL
+156 IVSVKAL

-168 LYSSSNNYSA
+168 LYSSANGYSR

-193 DISLSLSDM
+193 DLSVSLSDII
-202 FGSEELMLSIEGS
+202 GSEELMMSIEGS
-215 YINRRERTD
+215 YVNRRERLDRELNGMNYGTD
-224 RKIKDLYIDLVDPSG
+224 YFPYFELTSPD
-239 EVSST
+239 
-244 MYILQDIYGLKTPHL
+244 L
-259 NMYSARMNLDY
+259 NMYSARLNLDY
-270 KGFSLR
+270 KGFTLR
-276 GEYAGKSND
+276 GEYAGKGKDISSGA
-285 VIVGSVYSD
+285 V
-294 VHTMLGHTDLTKAGS
+294 LGKAAKGS
-309 AALIELGYNVGNFS
+309 AVLAELGYNVGGLS
-323 ISAQM
+323 VSAQV
-328 RRLEMMGTQL
+328 RRLEMMGTSL
-338 SVYGNI
+338 SLYGNL

-351 NYLPALTRQQTYM
+351 NYLPALTRQHTYM

-369 PYQMNAEGEL
+369 PCQMNAEGEL
-379 ALQADVYYTLR
+379 AVQADVYYTLR

-397 YWNFHANFSTA
+397 YWNFHANYSTS
-408 YTLKEYQTASKK
+408 YTLKGYQTASGK
-420 RELLWREIDVDVERQ
+420 RELLWSDVNVDVERQ
-435 WNKQWKSTLMFARQE
+435 WNKQWKTTLMFSRQE
-450 WNTSHGQGAYIPSTT
+450 WNTSHGQGPALPSTT
-465 YASNIFVGD
+465 FASNIFVGD

-508 NIAPHWSVFFSD
+508 NVAPHWSVFFSD
-520 MYNLE
+520 MYNLG
-525 ATEANGFN
+525 TT
-533 KKNYYNGGLSF
+533 KTNYYNGGLSF
-544 THSRTRVQ
+544 THNRTRVQ

-561 FVCSGGVCR
+561 YVCSGGVCR

>member
-1 MKRIALVLTALV
+1 MKRILLVLTALV
-13 AAMTASA
+13 AALTASA

-85 GYNDLRNNGFD
+85 GYDDLRNNGFD

-104 KYIQWQDTNYSV
+104 KYIQWQDANYSV
-116 LVGDVYDQFGNG
+116 MVGDVYDQFGNG

-136 RQLGINSSIEGARVT
+136 RQLGINNSIEGGRVT
-151 AMFGN
+151 ATFGN
-156 YVAVKAL
+156 IVSVKAL

-168 LYSSSNNYSA
+168 LYSSANGYSR

-193 DISLSLSDM
+193 DLSVSLSDII
-202 FGSEELMLSIEGS
+202 GSEELMMSIEGS
-215 YINRRERTD
+215 YVNRRERLDRELNGMNYGTD
-224 RKIKDLYIDLVDPSG
+224 YFPYFELTSPD
-239 EVSST
+239 
-244 MYILQDIYGLKTPHL
+244 L
-259 NMYSARMNLDY
+259 NMYSARLNLDY
-270 KGFSLR
+270 KSFTLR
-276 GEYAGKSND
+276 GEYAGKGKDISSGA
-285 VIVGSVYSD
+285 V
-294 VHTMLGHTDLTKAGS
+294 LGKAAKGS
-309 AALIELGYNVGNFS
+309 AVLAELGYNVGGLS
-323 ISAQM
+323 VSAQV
-328 RRLEMMGTQL
+328 RRLEMMGTSL
-338 SVYGNI
+338 SLYGNL

-351 NYLPALTRQQTYM
+351 NYLPALTRQHTYM

-369 PYQMNAEGEL
+369 PCQMNAEGEL
-379 ALQADVYYTLR
+379 AAQADIYYTLR

-397 YWNFHANFSTA
+397 YWNFHANYSTA
-408 YTLKEYQTASKK
+408 YTLKAYQTASGK
-420 RELLWREIDVDVERQ
+420 RELLWSDVNVDVERQ
-435 WNKQWKSTLMFARQE
+435 WNKQWKTTVMFSRQE
-450 WNTSHGQGAYIPSTT
+450 WNTSHGQGPALPSTT
-465 YASNIFVGD
+465 YVSNIFVGD

-508 NIAPHWSVFFSD
+508 NVAPHWSVFFSD
-520 MYNLE
+520 MYNLG
-525 ATEANGFN
+525 TT
-533 KKNYYNGGLSF
+533 KTNYYNGGLSF
-544 THSRTRVQ
+544 TLNRTRVQ

-561 FVCSGGVCR
+561 YVCSGGVCR

>member
-1 MKRIALVLTALV
+1 MKRILLVLTALV
-13 AAMTASA
+13 AVLTASA

-104 KYIQWQDTNYSV
+104 KYIQWQDANYSV
-116 LVGDVYDQFGNG
+116 MVGDVYDQFGNG

-136 RQLGINSSIEGARVT
+136 RQLGINNSIEGGRVT
-151 AMFGN
+151 ATFGN
-156 YVAVKAL
+156 IVSVKAL

-168 LYSSSNNYSA
+168 LYSSANGYSR

-193 DISLSLSDM
+193 DLSVSLSDII
-202 FGSEELMLSIEGS
+202 GSEELMMSIEGS
-215 YINRRERTD
+215 YVNRRERLDRELNGMNYGTD
-224 RKIKDLYIDLVDPSG
+224 YFPYFELTSPD
-239 EVSST
+239 
-244 MYILQDIYGLKTPHL
+244 L
-259 NMYSARMNLDY
+259 NMYSARLNLDY
-270 KGFSLR
+270 KGFTLR
-276 GEYAGKSND
+276 GEYAGKGKDISSGA
-285 VIVGSVYSD
+285 V
-294 VHTMLGHTDLTKAGS
+294 LGKAAKGS
-309 AALIELGYNVGNFS
+309 AVLAELGYNVGGLS
-323 ISAQM
+323 VSAQV
-328 RRLEMMGTQL
+328 RRLEMMGTPL
-338 SVYGNI
+338 SLYGNL

-351 NYLPALTRQQTYM
+351 NYLPALTRQHTYM

-369 PYQMNAEGEL
+369 PCQMNAEGEL
-379 ALQADVYYTLR
+379 AVQADVYYTLR

-397 YWNFHANFSTA
+397 YWNFHANYSTA
-408 YTLKEYQTASKK
+408 YTLKAYQTASGK
-420 RELLWREIDVDVERQ
+420 RELLWSDLNVDVERQ
-435 WNKQWKSTLMFARQE
+435 WNKQWKTTVMFSRQE
-450 WNTSHGQGAYIPSTT
+450 WNTSHGQGPALPSTT
-465 YASNIFVGD
+465 YVSNIFVGD

-508 NIAPHWSVFFSD
+508 NVAPHWSVFFSD
-520 MYNLE
+520 MYNLG
-525 ATEANGFN
+525 TT
-533 KKNYYNGGLSF
+533 KTNYYNGGLSF
-544 THSRTRVQ
+544 THNRTRVQ

-561 FVCSGGVCR
+561 YVCSGGVCR

>member
-1 MKRIALVLTALV
+1 MKRILLVLTALV
-13 AAMTASA
+13 AALTASA

-85 GYNDLRNNGFD
+85 GYDDLRNNGFD

-104 KYIQWQDTNYSV
+104 KYIQWQDANYSV
-116 LVGDVYDQFGNG
+116 MVGDVYDQFGNG

-136 RQLGINSSIEGARVT
+136 RQLGINNSIEGGRVT
-151 AMFGN
+151 ATFGN
-156 YVAVKAL
+156 IVSVKAL

-168 LYSSSNNYSA
+168 LYSSANGYSRS
-178 GWIGSQYAR
+178 WIGSQYAR

-193 DISLSLSDM
+193 DLSVSLSDII
-202 FGSEELMLSIEGS
+202 GSEELMMSIEGS
-215 YINRRERTD
+215 YVNRRERLDRELNGMNYGTD
-224 RKIKDLYIDLVDPSG
+224 YFPYFELTSPD
-239 EVSST
+239 
-244 MYILQDIYGLKTPHL
+244 L
-259 NMYSARMNLDY
+259 NMYSARLNLDY
-270 KGFSLR
+270 KGFTLR
-276 GEYAGKSND
+276 GEYAGKGKDISSGA
-285 VIVGSVYSD
+285 V
-294 VHTMLGHTDLTKAGS
+294 LGKAAKGS
-309 AALIELGYNVGNFS
+309 AVLAELGYNVGGLS
-323 ISAQM
+323 VSAQV
-328 RRLEMMGTQL
+328 RRLEMMGTSL
-338 SVYGNI
+338 SLYGNL

-351 NYLPALTRQQTYM
+351 NYLPALTRQHTYM

-369 PYQMNAEGEL
+369 PCQMNAEGEL
-379 ALQADVYYTLR
+379 AVQADVYYTLR

-397 YWNFHANFSTA
+397 YWNFHANYSTA
-408 YTLKEYQTASKK
+408 YTLKAYQTASGK
-420 RELLWREIDVDVERQ
+420 RELLWSDVNVDVERQ
-435 WNKQWKSTLMFARQE
+435 WNKQWKTTLMFSRQE
-450 WNTSHGQGAYIPSTT
+450 WNTSHGQGPALPSTT
-465 YASNIFVGD
+465 FASNIFVGD

-508 NIAPHWSVFFSD
+508 NVAPHWSVFFSD
-520 MYNLE
+520 MYNLG
-525 ATEANGFN
+525 TT
-533 KKNYYNGGLSF
+533 KTNYYNGGLSF
-544 THSRTRVQ
+544 THNRTRVQ

-561 FVCSGGVCR
+561 YVCSGGVCR

>member
-1 MKRIALVLTALV
+1 MKRILLVLTALV
-13 AAMTASA
+13 AALTASA

-71 SVGVQ
+71 SVSVQ

-85 GYNDLRNNGFD
+85 GYDDLRNNGFD

-104 KYIQWQDTNYSV
+104 KYIQWQDANYSV
-116 LVGDVYDQFGNG
+116 MVGDVYDQFGNG

-136 RQLGINSSIEGARVT
+136 RQLGINNSIEGGRVT
-151 AMFGN
+151 ATFGN
-156 YVAVKAL
+156 IVSVKAL

-168 LYSSSNNYSA
+168 LYSSANGYSR

-193 DISLSLSDM
+193 DLSVSLSDII
-202 FGSEELMLSIEGS
+202 GSEELMMSIEGS
-215 YINRRERTD
+215 YVNRRERLDRELNGMNYGTD
-224 RKIKDLYIDLVDPSG
+224 YFPYFELTSPD
-239 EVSST
+239 
-244 MYILQDIYGLKTPHL
+244 L
-259 NMYSARMNLDY
+259 NMYSARLNLDY
-270 KGFSLR
+270 KGFTLR
-276 GEYAGKSND
+276 GEYAGKGKDISSGA
-285 VIVGSVYSD
+285 V
-294 VHTMLGHTDLTKAGS
+294 LGKAAKGS
-309 AALIELGYNVGNFS
+309 AVLAELGYNVGGLS
-323 ISAQM
+323 VSAQV
-328 RRLEMMGTQL
+328 RRLEMMGTSL
-338 SVYGNI
+338 SLYGNL

-351 NYLPALTRQQTYM
+351 NYLPALTRQHTYM

-369 PYQMNAEGEL
+369 PCQMNAEGEL
-379 ALQADVYYTLR
+379 AVQADVYYTLR

-397 YWNFHANFSTA
+397 YWNFHANYSTA
-408 YTLKEYQTASKK
+408 YTLKAYQTASGK
-420 RELLWREIDVDVERQ
+420 RELLWSDVNVDVERQ
-435 WNKQWKSTLMFARQE
+435 WNKQWKTTLMFSRQE
-450 WNTSHGQGAYIPSTT
+450 WNTSHGQGPALPSTT
-465 YASNIFVGD
+465 FASNIFVGD

-508 NIAPHWSVFFSD
+508 NVAPHWSVFFSD
-520 MYNLE
+520 MYNLG
-525 ATEANGFN
+525 TT
-533 KKNYYNGGLSF
+533 KTNYYNGGLSF
-544 THSRTRVQ
+544 THNRTRVQ

-561 FVCSGGVCR
+561 YVCSGGVCR